1 MLMLRSPQEA
11 YRKVDFDARI
21 AGADPQA
28 LVALCFEQFDAAL
41 GTALWAD
48 GQGDNTARSRALTR
62 ALAALTA
69 LQLGIDAAA
78 PIAAALGQLYR
89 AARVALLGSVPH
101 FDPAAIA
108 AVRRDFADIARA
120 MVDGRTAS

>member
-28 LVALCFEQFDAAL
+28 LVALCFEQFGTAL
-41 GTALWAD
+41 GTAQWAD
-48 GQGDNTARSRALTR
+48 GQGDNAARSRALTR

-69 LQLGIDAAA
+69 LQMGIDPAA
-78 PIAAALGQLYR
+78 PLAPALGQLYR
-89 AARVALLGSVPH
+89 AARATVLESVPQ
-101 FDPAAIA
+101 FDPAAIGM
-108 AVRRDFADIARA
+108 VRRDFADIARA
-120 MVDGRTAS
+120 MASGSMTS

>member
-1 MLMLRSPQEA
+1 MLLLRSPQEA

-28 LVALCFEQFDAAL
+28 LVALCFEQFGAAL

-48 GQGDNTARSRALTR
+48 GHCDNVVRSRALTR

-69 LQLGIDAAA
+69 LQMGIDPAA
-78 PIAAALGQLYR
+78 PIAPALGQLFR
-89 AARVALLGSVPH
+89 AARAALLGSVPH
-101 FDPAAIA
+101 FDHAAIA

-120 MVDGRTAS
+120 MAEG

>member
-1 MLMLRSPQEA
+1 MLLLRSPQEA

-28 LVALCFEQFDAAL
+28 LVTLCFEQFDTAL

-48 GQGDNTARSRALTR
+48 AHADNGARSRALTR

-69 LQLGIDAAA
+69 LQMGVDPAATLA
-78 PIAAALGQLYR
+78 PALNQLYR
-89 AARVALLGSVPH
+89 AARATLLGSVPQ

-108 AVRRDFADIARA
+108 HVRRDFADVARA
-120 MVDGRTAS
+120 MAGTA